1 MNSGFHAALALL
13 CVKICRSWVAK
24 EAVGM
29 TGVVETGD
37 KT

>member
-1 MNSGFHAALALL
+1 MNSGFHAALAPL

-29 TGVVETGD
+29 IGVAETGG